1 MDINEGYRFV
11 QFLAN
16 QTQSGYIKPNDFNLA
31 SERAQ
36 IQLFYTERQKWQD
49 SQIITDA
56 LSPFL
61 TKIPLT
67 VPASG
72 QVTYPSDYA
81 GTSSVRHTYFLSN
94 STASNPKSI
103 SVDVDEINDNAIGDV
118 LSSQIVMPTKRY
130 PRIAYYANYMQVFP
144 KNLGSIDFTYLREP
158 KKPVWGFTTIPGTN
172 NIQYDPSPSAS
183 TNWEFLDQYHNAIV
197 MMICSYFGM
206 NLREADVV
214 QAAEMFKTQNI

>member
-16 QTQSGYIKPNDFNLA
+16 QTQSGGIKPNDFNLA

-36 IQLFYTERQKWQD
+36 IQLFYTERQKWQET
-49 SQIITDA
+49 QIITDA

-61 TKIPLT
+61 TKVSLIVSPFGR
-67 VPASG
+67 VN
-72 QVTYPSDYA
+72 YPSDYA
-81 GTSSVRHTYFLSN
+81 GTSSVRHTYFLNS
-94 STASNPKSI
+94 STAANPKSI

-130 PRIAYYANYMQVFP
+130 PRIAYYDNYMQVFP
-144 KNLGSIDFTYLREP
+144 QNLGIIDLTYLREP
-158 KKPVWGFTTIPGTN
+158 AKPVWGFTIVN
-172 NIQYDPSPSAS
+172 NNPVYDPSPSAS

-214 QAAEMFKTQNI
+214 QAAEMFKTQNL